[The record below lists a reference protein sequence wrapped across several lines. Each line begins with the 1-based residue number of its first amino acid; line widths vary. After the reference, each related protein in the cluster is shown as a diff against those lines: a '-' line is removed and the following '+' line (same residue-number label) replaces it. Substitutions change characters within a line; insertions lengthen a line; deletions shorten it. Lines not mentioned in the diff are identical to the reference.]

1 MKSHEKLLHFSTLVH
16 VSLTY
21 LFGLMTRQP
30 LEMNLFFLYVLF
42 VAKESMVKI
51 LLFDLRDECPPT
63 DVSSPVKDSPGD
75 FVSDWVF
82 R

>member
-1 MKSHEKLLHFSTLVH
+1 
-16 VSLTY
+16 
-21 LFGLMTRQP
+21 MTRQP

-63 DVSSPVKDSPGD
+63 DVSRSSPVKDSPGD

>member
-1 MKSHEKLLHFSTLVH
+1 
-16 VSLTY
+16 
-21 LFGLMTRQP
+21 MTRQP
-30 LEMNLFFLYVLF
+30 LEMNLFFWNVLF

-75 FVSDWVF
+75 FVSD
-82 R
+82 

>member
-21 LFGLMTRQP
+21 LLGLMTRQP
-30 LEMNLFFLYVLF
+30 LEMNLFFWNVLF

-75 FVSDWVF
+75 FVSD
-82 R
+82 